1 MFDKEKLKVGDV
13 FYTVGERNNFFNR
26 KKIHRV
32 IDGEYWFKYEKP
44 LRSYQIVTYT
54 VIGIIRKELEGDWSA
69 GDSCELDTSFL
80 IRVEDESG
88 TRTTE
93 YYFNDDNEYFLNK
106 EDAIKYKSE
115 LEAEAREADMPWN

>member
-26 KKIHRV
+26 KKIHRE
-32 IDGEYWFKYEKP
+32 IDGEDWFKYEKP

-54 VIGIIRKELEGDWSA
+54 VLGIVRKELEGDWSG
-69 GDSCELDTSFL
+69 GDSYELDTSFL
-80 IRVEDESG
+80 IRVENESG
-88 TRTTE
+88 TYKTE
-93 YYFNDDNEYFLNK
+93 YYFNDDNEYFLDK

>member
-26 KKIHRV
+26 KKIHRE
-32 IDGEYWFKYEKP
+32 IDGEDWFKYEKP

-54 VIGIIRKELEGDWSA
+54 VIGIVRKELEGDWSA
-69 GDSCELDTSFL
+69 GDSYELDTSFL
-80 IRVEDESG
+80 IRVENESG
-88 TRTTE
+88 TYKTE
-93 YYFNDDNEYFLNK
+93 YYFNDDNEYFLDK